1 MHLASVFFHRNLVL
15 ITVSIK
21 DNCIIA
27 SPKQSAG
34 LWRMLKDMEDNDM
47 KVFWVPELIRGAV

>member
-34 LWRMLKDMEDNDM
+34 LWRMLKDMEDNDT
-47 KVFWVPELIRGAV
+47 KVFCVRELIRGAV